1 MQFERAKTANV
12 DMRFSLCVQSRLN
25 LYLIVLLIA
34 EKLSVTKEEKIAAL
48 EAELKK
54 NKASTYTTT
63 SGNIGM
69 PKAAALEMF
78 QPTVYNI

>member
-1 MQFERAKTANV
+1 
-12 DMRFSLCVQSRLN
+12 MRFNLCVQSCLN
-25 LYLIVLLIA
+25 LCFIWLIA

-54 NKASTYTTT
+54 NKADTYTTT
-63 SGNIGM
+63 NGNIGM